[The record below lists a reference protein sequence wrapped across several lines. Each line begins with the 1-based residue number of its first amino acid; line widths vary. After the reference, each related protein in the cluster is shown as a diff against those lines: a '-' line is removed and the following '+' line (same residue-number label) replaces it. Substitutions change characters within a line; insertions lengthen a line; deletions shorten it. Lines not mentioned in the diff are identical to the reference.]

1 MNTMVSQIHSLPG
14 MLRDIFG
21 TFDEAVRSA
30 LDPETCRSL
39 RRLFVV
45 GCGDSHHA
53 ALNTEL
59 VFEGLAGI
67 PAEPMTALQFARYA
81 VGYLPQEGGNV
92 VIGTSVSGE
101 VTRTLEALTL
111 ARQAGALTVALT
123 ATPGSRIGKAADR
136 IVLTQTTPFPDP
148 PGTVTPGVRSYVANQ
163 LALVLMAVHIG
174 EMRGRLSGDEAE
186 SLRREIASL
195 AEAAEETIAACDGA
209 AHALAREWADAR
221 DFVFCG
227 GGPNY
232 GTALFCA
239 AKVLEATGDPAVGQD
254 MEEWTHL
261 QYFAR
266 IEATPTFLISAGDR
280 DLSRAVEVAVAAR
293 TIGRRVVAV
302 CPSRVTSLTQ
312 AATATLP
319 LADGVREMLTPLI
332 AAIPASLFAAY
343 RADAVGETFF
353 RGFGGGRSPEGGGG
367 ISRIRTSEMT
377 RGFLTDYTDWQEF
390 PPNSVNEWGNE

>member
-1 MNTMVSQIHSLPG
+1 MNSMISQIHSLPD
-14 MLRDIFG
+14 MLREIFG
-21 TFDEAVRSA
+21 PFDEAVRSA
-30 LDPETCRSL
+30 LDPALCRSM

-59 VFEGLAGI
+59 AFEALAGI

-81 VGYLPQEGGNV
+81 AGYLPHEGGNV
-92 VIGTSVSGE
+92 VAGTSVSGE
-101 VTRTLEALTL
+101 VTRTVEALTL
-111 ARQAGALTVALT
+111 ARRAGARTIALT
-123 ATPGSRIGKAADR
+123 ATPGSRIGKVADR

-148 PGTVTPGVRSYVANQ
+148 PGTVTPGARSYVANQ
-163 LALVLMAVHIG
+163 LALVLMAVRIG
-174 EMRGRLSGDEAE
+174 EMRGRLSGGEAQ
-186 SLRREIASL
+186 SLRREVASL
-195 AEAAEETIAACDGA
+195 AEAAEETIAASDGA
-209 AHALAREWADAR
+209 AEALAREWADAQ

-254 MEEWTHL
+254 MEEWAHL

-266 IEATPTFLISAGDR
+266 VESTPTFLISAGVR

-312 AATATLP
+312 AATTSLP
-319 LADGVREMLTPLI
+319 LPDGVREMFTPLI
-332 AAIPASLFAAY
+332 AAIPASLFAAH
-343 RADAVGETFF
+343 RADAIGESFF
-353 RGFGGGRSPEGGGG
+353 RGFGGGRSLEGGGG
-367 ISRIRTSEMT
+367 ISRIRTSEMWET
-377 RGFLTDYTDWQEF
+377 IPDLD
-390 PPNSVNEWGNE
+390 

>member
-1 MNTMVSQIHSLPG
+1 MNSMISQIHSLPD
-14 MLRDIFG
+14 MLREIFG
-21 TFDEAVRSA
+21 PFDEAVRSA
-30 LDPETCRSL
+30 LDPALCRSM

-59 VFEGLAGI
+59 AFEALAGI

-81 VGYLPQEGGNV
+81 AGYLPHEGGNV
-92 VIGTSVSGE
+92 VAGTSVSGE
-101 VTRTLEALTL
+101 VTRTVEALTL
-111 ARQAGALTVALT
+111 ARQAAARTIALT
-123 ATPGSRIGKAADR
+123 ATPGSRIGKVADR

-148 PGTVTPGVRSYVANQ
+148 PGTVTPGARSYVANQ
-163 LALVLMAVHIG
+163 LALALMAVRIG
-174 EMRGRLSGDEAE
+174 EMRGRLSGGEAQ
-186 SLRREIASL
+186 SLRREVASL
-195 AEAAEETIAACDGA
+195 AEAAEETIAASDGA
-209 AHALAREWADAR
+209 AEALAREWADAQ

-254 MEEWTHL
+254 VEEWAHL

-266 IEATPTFLISAGDR
+266 IEATPTFLISAGVR

-312 AATATLP
+312 AATTSLP
-319 LADGVREMLTPLI
+319 LPDGVREMFTPLI
-332 AAIPASLFAAY
+332 AAIPASLFAAH
-343 RADAVGETFF
+343 RADAIGESFF
-353 RGFGGGRSPEGGGG
+353 RGFGGGRSLEGGGG
-367 ISRIRTSEMT
+367 ISRIRTSAMWET
-377 RGFLTDYTDWQEF
+377 ISDLD
-390 PPNSVNEWGNE
+390 